1 MEAVT
6 SLISAGADVNDVNQV
21 RHGVCS
27 VSPHTLS
34 DGLVCDVICFILHMF
49 VITQSG
55 ESPLME
61 AARSGKTEV
70 VSLLV
75 KAGAALDLQDKVNM
89 WH

>member
-27 VSPHTLS
+27 VSPHKLS
-34 DGLVCDVICFILHMF
+34 DGLVCDVISVSLHMF
-49 VITQSG
+49 VITQWAY
-55 ESPLME
+55 SPLMV
-61 AARSGKTEV
+61 AARWGRTEV

-75 KAGAALDLQDKVNM
+75 KAGAALDLQNKVNM